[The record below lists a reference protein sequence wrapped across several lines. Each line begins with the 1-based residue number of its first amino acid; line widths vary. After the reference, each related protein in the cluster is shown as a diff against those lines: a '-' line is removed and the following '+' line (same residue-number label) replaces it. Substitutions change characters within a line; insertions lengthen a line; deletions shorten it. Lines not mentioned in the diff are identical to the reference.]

1 MHAFEQYYTNTQRER
16 ERERGHTMAM
26 TYEWGRER
34 LGETKRFTLD
44 IQWILVLKS
53 LASSWN
59 KKEKEKKF
67 GKVWL

>member
-1 MHAFEQYYTNTQRER
+1 MHLNNTTQTHKERER

-34 LGETKRFTLD
+34 LGETKRFTLE

-53 LASSWN
+53 WASSWN
-59 KKEKEKKF
+59 KKEKKKE
-67 GKVWL
+67 VW